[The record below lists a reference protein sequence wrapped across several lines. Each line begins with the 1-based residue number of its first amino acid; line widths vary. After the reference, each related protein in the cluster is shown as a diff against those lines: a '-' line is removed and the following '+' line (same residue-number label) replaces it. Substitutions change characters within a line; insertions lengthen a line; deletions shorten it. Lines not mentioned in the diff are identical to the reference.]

1 MRADECNL
9 EPAAAEGIERKEVA
23 RARHGVTDYSR
34 RLKRQPV
41 THDLTL
47 DNPDIFTA
55 AALGDH
61 ETVARLIEAD
71 PASATEKGGPKG
83 WDPLTCLAFSKL
95 LRTDTARSADFVRTA
110 EVLLDAG
117 ADPNTGFYESE
128 HLPNP
133 TFESV
138 LYGAS
143 GVAHHSGLTKLLL
156 DRGADPN
163 DGETEYHS
171 PEGFDNRPMEII
183 VESGKL
189 APIGL
194 TTMLHRKLDWTNLEG
209 VVWLLEH
216 GADPNAISHWGHRA
230 LDHSIGRDNSIEFM
244 EKLLDHGADPRL
256 VTADG
261 VTAFERAAGMGRA
274 DVLDLFAKRGFKH
287 ELKGEA
293 AFLEACARGQSRR
306 VRAMLDADPTIVER
320 IQTRYPGVLAN
331 FAGAGN
337 VDGVKA
343 LLDFGFDIESRTNLV
358 QSRGDTALHLA
369 VWRGRTETVKLL
381 IERGA
386 AIEAHNRAGY
396 TPLAMAVTAMTEM
409 SEWTPHESTDIVAEL
424 LKAGADTSKVRKFP
438 SGSEETDDLLRR
450 YGRNS

>member
-1 MRADECNL
+1 M
-9 EPAAAEGIERKEVA
+9 
-23 RARHGVTDYSR
+23 
-34 RLKRQPV
+34 
-41 THDLTL
+41 THDPTL
-47 DNPDIFTA
+47 DKPDIFIA
-55 AALGDH
+55 AALGDY

-83 WDPLTCLAFSKL
+83 WDPLTCLAFSQK
-95 LRTDTARSADFVRTA
+95 LRTDKARSDDFLRTA

-117 ADPNTGFYESE
+117 ANPNTGYYDGA

-143 GVAHHSGLTKLLL
+143 GVAHHSGLTQLLL

-194 TTMLHRKLDWTNLEG
+194 TTMLHRKLDWTDYEG

-216 GADPNAISHWGHRA
+216 GADPNAVSHWGSRA
-230 LDHSIGRDNSIEFM
+230 LEHSLNRDNSIAFL
-244 EKLLDHGADPRL
+244 KTLLDHAADPRL
-256 VTADG
+256 ANDNG
-261 VTAFERAAGMGRA
+261 ITAFERAAGMGRVDA
-274 DVLDLFAKRGFKH
+274 IDLFAQRGFKY

-306 VRAMLDADPTIVER
+306 ARAILDADPAMVER
-320 IQTRYPGVLAN
+320 LQARFPGILAN

-337 VDGVKA
+337 VEGVKT
-343 LLDFGFDIESRTNLV
+343 LLDLGFDIESRTNVV

-369 VWRGRTETVKLL
+369 VWRGRTEVVKLL

-386 AIEAHNRAGY
+386 AIEALNRAGF
-396 TPLAMAVTAMTEM
+396 TPLAMAVTAMTQM
-409 SEWTPHESTDIVAEL
+409 SEWTPHESTEIVAEL
-424 LKAGADTSKVRKFP
+424 LKAGADTAKVRKFP

>member
-1 MRADECNL
+1 
-9 EPAAAEGIERKEVA
+9 
-23 RARHGVTDYSR
+23 
-34 RLKRQPV
+34 V
-41 THDLTL
+41 THDPTL
-47 DNPDIFTA
+47 DQTDIFIA

-61 ETVARLIEAD
+61 ETVAKLIAAD
-71 PASATEKGGPKG
+71 PANATTKGGPKG
-83 WDPLTCLAFSKL
+83 WDPLTCLAFSKK
-95 LRTDTARSADFVRTA
+95 LRTDKARSDDFLRTA
-110 EVLLDAG
+110 EILLDAG
-117 ADPNTGFYESE
+117 ADPNTGFYEAE
-128 HLPNP
+128 HSPNP

-143 GVAHHSGLTKLLL
+143 GIAHHSGLTKLLL

-194 TTMLHRKLDWTNLEG
+194 TTMLHRKLDWTNYDG

-230 LDHSIGRDNSIEFM
+230 LEHSLDRDNPIEFM
-244 EKLLDHGADPRL
+244 KALLDHGADPRL
-256 VTADG
+256 ANDNG
-261 VTAFERAAGMGRA
+261 ITAFERAAATGRV
-274 DVLDLFAKRGFKH
+274 DVLDLFAQRGFKY
-287 ELKGEA
+287 ELKGDV

-306 VRAMLDADPTIVER
+306 ARTLLDSDPTIVER
-320 IQTRYPGVLAN
+320 LQTRFPGILAN

-337 VDGVKA
+337 VEGVKT
-343 LLDFGFDIESRTNLV
+343 LLDLGFDIESRTNLV

-386 AIEAHNRAGY
+386 AIEALNRAGF

-409 SEWTPHESTDIVAEL
+409 SEWTPHESTEIVAEL
-424 LKAGADTSKVRKFP
+424 LRAGADTAKVRKFP

-450 YGRNS
+450 YGRYG